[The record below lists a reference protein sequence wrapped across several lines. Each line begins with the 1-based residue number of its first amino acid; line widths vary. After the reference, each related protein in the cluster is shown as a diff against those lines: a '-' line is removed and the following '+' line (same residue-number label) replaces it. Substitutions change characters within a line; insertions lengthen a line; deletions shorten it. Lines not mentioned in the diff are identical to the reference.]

1 MDEEITFRIAGTVLS
16 YPADMAPY
24 MQYRGRGTRAAMDA
38 SLDFIEQYRQWGSL
52 RRFCAEGFDW
62 GRLAIARAV
71 KDAVQCAVD
80 AGRYDVNET
89 AFTALDT
96 EGLLIRPWQEA
107 FQQVYDRFVD
117 LETEKL
123 GEAERR
129 RIRKEMRGRF
139 LGGGFGLDAA
149 IWASLEAG
157 AVNIVTGA
165 AHSVFNALGN
175 LVTSVRISGKES
187 AVYEDPETLRALQQA
202 LSRCVQD
209 AFFRILPMRVL
220 GLAPTRAPREDFAR
234 AAAIMDN
241 IVHGRIPEDREMEPL
256 LAVLRT
262 MPIDPRTYRALRP
275 HLTAYEDVKAL
286 ADMANFF
293 LVPQSLLARRA
304 VNSAIDKDDSDRTA
318 LLRRAASGDADGMA
332 TLSAFTFA
340 GGDDRLAQALLWSA
354 FASGSAE
361 AGRVALALRRAGRDV
376 PFLGPM
382 ILASAGT
389 GDPVVLFELGRLYAA
404 GGDSFPRDA
413 EKAADCFRRCL
424 EGGDDLRRTD
434 AAFELAKLYRDGA
447 LGEPDE
453 AQALRYLTLA
463 SEGGNKDASAALVAH
478 FEAQG
483 DDLAAFPPLCRY
495 LSLPRAAP
503 FAPGPDGR
511 MAFTGQAPDAASAAY
526 SLGLVYE
533 MGPEPAAD
541 ALDGL
546 YDNASLKADPAAAR
560 RAYARAAAAGCAP
573 AACRL
578 ALLLE
583 ANGKAEDAAA
593 VWEKA
598 AAMGSAE
605 AALHLGEACS
615 AEGPARDA
623 EKAIQFYEAA
633 LAAGASA
640 AALPL
645 ARLYEESGRTDKALS
660 LYQTAADGGD
670 DGAALRLAQ
679 LLDRDGA
686 DFDDLHTAL
695 GYYTQ
700 AALHHADAALRAGI
714 MYDEGIGTPP
724 NPRLALPCL
733 DMADRLGSA
742 EGAFRFGRHY
752 ETGDGTDKDDY
763 KAAACYERAM
773 KHGHTGAA
781 RALAALYARKG
792 QLARARGIYSRLA
805 QQGDEEAAEALA
817 RLAPP
822 PKPSPA
828 PEKEDTGLGG
838 FFRKFFK

>member
-1 MDEEITFRIAGTVLS
+1 MDEEITFRIAGAVLS
-16 YPADMAPY
+16 YPADMGPY
-24 MQYRGRGTRAAMDA
+24 MACRDKGTQLAADT
-38 SLDFIEQYRQWGSL
+38 SLAFIAQYRQWGSL

-80 AGRYDVNET
+80 AGRYDINET

-117 LETEKL
+117 FETEKL

-157 AVNIVTGA
+157 AVNLVTGA

-175 LVTSVRISGKES
+175 LVTSMRISGKES
-187 AVYEDPETLRALQQA
+187 AVYEDPETLRALERA

-209 AFFRILPMRVL
+209 AFFRILPMRAL
-220 GLAPTRAPREDFAR
+220 GLSPTRAPREDFAR

-241 IVHGRIPEDREMEPL
+241 IVHGRIPPDKETEPL
-256 LAVLRT
+256 LTVLRT
-262 MPIDPRTYRALRP
+262 MPADPRTYRALRP
-275 HLTAYEDVKAL
+275 HLTAYEDVKTL
-286 ADMANFF
+286 YEMANFF
-293 LVPQSLLARRA
+293 RIPQSLLARRA
-304 VNSAIDKDDSDRTA
+304 VNSAIDGDDPDRTA
-318 LLRRAASGDADGMA
+318 LLRRAASGDPDGMA
-332 TLSAFTFA
+332 ALSAFTFA

-354 FASGSAE
+354 FTAGSTE

-376 PFLGPM
+376 PFLGQM
-382 ILASAGT
+382 LLASADA
-389 GDPVVLFELGRLYAA
+389 GDPAVLLELGRLYAA
-404 GGDSFPRDA
+404 GGDGFPQDA
-413 EKAADCFRRCL
+413 EKAAACFRRCL
-424 EGGDDLRRTD
+424 EGTDALRRAD

-447 LGEPDE
+447 LGAPDE
-453 AQALRYLTLA
+453 TQALHYLTLA

-483 DDLAAFPPLCRY
+483 DDLAAFPALCRY
-495 LSLPRAAP
+495 LSLPRAEA
-503 FAPGPDGR
+503 FAPGPDGAI
-511 MAFTGQAPDAASAAY
+511 AFTGQAPDAAAAAY

-533 MGPEPAAD
+533 KGPEAVAD

-546 YDNASLKADPAAAR
+546 YDNAALHADPAAAR
-560 RAYARAAAAGCAP
+560 RAYARAAAKGCAP

-578 ALLLE
+578 ASLLE
-583 ANGKAEDAAA
+583 ADGETEDADA

-605 AALHLGEACS
+605 AALHLGERCS
-615 AEGPARDA
+615 AEGPARDV
-623 EKAIQFYEAA
+623 EKAIRAYEAA
-633 LAAGASA
+633 LTAGESS

-695 GYYTQ
+695 LYYTQ
-700 AALHHADAALRAGI
+700 AALHHETAALRAGV

-724 NPRLALPCL
+724 NPRLAIPCL

-742 EGAFRFGRHY
+742 EGAYRLGRHY
-752 ETGDGTDKDDY
+752 ETGDGVDKDDY

-773 KHGHTGAA
+773 QRGHTGAA
-781 RALAALYARKG
+781 HALAALYVRKG
-792 QLARARGIYSRLA
+792 QLARARGIYGALA
-805 QQGDEEAAEALA
+805 RQGDEEAAEALA

-822 PKPSPA
+822 PEPSPA
-828 PEKEDTGLGG
+828 PEKEDTSLGG
-838 FFRKFFK
+838 FFKKFFK